1 MRFFC
6 YIVILLSLNSCFYP
20 SYDDNAPV
28 VHRPPFEK
36 LDQKFF
42 NEASNVLSKPEKKI
56 RLDSIVDI
64 KFENYIPGETKPTK
78 NVSYSYTD
86 YVTYRITY
94 VFDYNQNNYVNKISV
109 YKGFIDDIKSKG
121 VLLHHLDFKYDTND
135 NVVEVKKQYPDN
147 SLSTSYFTY
156 ENDKMIK
163 HESVF
168 NGVVGSYEQLSYT
181 NDTVYIDY
189 YNIYDKITSKSKLVL
204 DTYKNITYN
213 YSVVFNPQQYGEW
226 HGGAVNYPKNIY
238 KPMGGVFPENFTI
251 GMSIFNNMGTYYTGT
266 HLNEREYPLSNT
278 LQLNQFFYPEI
289 YQSGDYFLG
298 HKKLYYYTY

>member
-1 MRFFC
+1 MRFFF
-6 YIVILLSLNSCFYP
+6 YIAILLSLYSCVYP
-20 SYDDNAPV
+20 SPDDNTPIF
-28 VHRPPFEK
+28 HRPPFEK

-42 NEASNVLSKPEKKI
+42 NEAASVLSKPENKI

-64 KFENYIPGETKPTK
+64 NFENYIPGETKPTK
-78 NVSYSYTD
+78 KFSYSYTD

-94 VFDYNQNNYVNKISV
+94 VFDYNPNSYVNKISV

-147 SLSTSYFTY
+147 SLLISYFTY

-163 HESVF
+163 HESVY
-168 NGVVGSYEQLSYT
+168 NGAVDSYEQLTYA

-204 DTYKNITYN
+204 DTYKNIM
-213 YSVVFNPQQYGEW
+213 YSYSIVFNPQQYGEW
-226 HGGAVNYPKNIY
+226 HDGTANYPKNIY

-266 HLNEREYPLSNT
+266 HLNEREYPLSNS